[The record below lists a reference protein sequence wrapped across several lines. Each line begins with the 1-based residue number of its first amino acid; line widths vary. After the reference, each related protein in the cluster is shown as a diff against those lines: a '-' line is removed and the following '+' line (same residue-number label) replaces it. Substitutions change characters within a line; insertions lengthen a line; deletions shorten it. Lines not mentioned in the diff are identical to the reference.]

1 MVSVSEIMALVLEK
15 EDRISLR
22 ITNTDGSTGSPQV
35 GTDEMGT

>member
-1 MVSVSEIMALVLEK
+1 MVSVLEIMALVLEK
-15 EDRISLR
+15 EERISLR

>member
-1 MVSVSEIMALVLEK
+1 MVSTLESMALGMEK
-15 EDRISLR
+15 MERISLR